1 MKMGGIKMGEIR
13 EMEGS
18 EFNIEKFEQVLHYI
32 ISQCGSLENV
42 GKTVLFK
49 ILYFI
54 DFDYY
59 ELYEEKLTG
68 EQYRKLPLGPGPIH
82 FEEAIK
88 ELEDEGKIER
98 FAIPN
103 GNFWQYKFLSLEYP
117 NTELLNREELQL
129 IVEKIYV
136 YSRMNAKQISEFSHN
151 DIPYRATKDEDIINY
166 EKVFY
171 RDSVFSVREYE
182 DD

>member
-1 MKMGGIKMGEIR
+1 MEEIL
-13 EMEGS
+13 ETEYS
-18 EFNIEKFEQVLHYI
+18 EFNMEKFKQVLHYI
-32 ISQCGSLENV
+32 IFQCGYSPNV

-49 ILYFI
+49 ILYFT

-68 EQYRKLPLGPGPIH
+68 EQYRKLQLGPAPVH

-98 FAIPN
+98 FAIPS
-103 GNFWQYKFLSLEYP
+103 GTFLQQKFLPLESP
-117 NTELLNREELQL
+117 STELLNRKELQL
-129 IVEKIYV
+129 IEDDIEV
-136 YSRMNAKQISEFSHN
+136 YSRMNARRISEFSHK
-151 DIPYRATKDEDIINY
+151 DIPYKATLDGDIINY

-171 RDSVFSVREYE
+171 RDSLFSVREYE
-182 DD
+182 EDD

>member
-1 MKMGGIKMGEIR
+1 MEEIR

-18 EFNIEKFEQVLHYI
+18 DFNIEKFKQVLHYVI
-32 ISQCGSLENV
+32 NRCGYLENV

-59 ELYEEKLTG
+59 ELYEEKITG

-98 FAIPN
+98 FAIPS
-103 GNFWQYKFLSLEYP
+103 GNFWQQKFLSLEYP
-117 NTELLNREELQL
+117 SAELLNRKELQL
-129 IVEKIYV
+129 IGDDIDV
-136 YSRMNAKQISEFSHN
+136 YSRMNARRISEFSHK
-151 DIPYRATKDEDIINY
+151 DIPYKATKDEDIINY

-171 RDSVFSVREYE
+171 RDSIFSVREYE

>member
-1 MKMGGIKMGEIR
+1 MGGMKMEEIR

-18 EFNIEKFEQVLHYI
+18 EFYIEKFKEVLHYVI
-32 ISQCGSLENV
+32 NRCGYLENV

-59 ELYEEKLTG
+59 ELYEEKITG
-68 EQYRKLPLGPGPIH
+68 EQYRKFPLGPGPIH

-88 ELEDEGKIER
+88 ELEGEGKIER
-98 FAIPN
+98 FAIPS
-103 GNFWQYKFLSLEYP
+103 GTFLQQKFLSLEYP
-117 NTELLNREELQL
+117 STELLNRKELQL
-129 IVEKIYV
+129 IEEDIDV
-136 YSRMNAKQISEFSHN
+136 YSRMSARRISEFSHK
-151 DIPYRATKDEDIINY
+151 DIPYKATKDEDIINY

>member
-1 MKMGGIKMGEIR
+1 MKIDGIRVMGD
-13 EMEGS
+13 S
-18 EFNIEKFEQVLHYI
+18 EFNIEKFKQVLHYI
-32 ISQCGSLENV
+32 IRQCGSLENV

-88 ELEDEGKIER
+88 ELEGEGKIER
-98 FAIPN
+98 FAITS
-103 GNFWQYKFLSLEYP
+103 GNFLQQKFISLEYP
-117 NTELLNREELQL
+117 STESLNRKELQL
-129 IVEKIYV
+129 IGDDIDIY
-136 YSRMNAKQISEFSHN
+136 SHMTARRISEFSHK
-151 DIPYRATKDEDIINY
+151 DIPYKATKDEDIINY

-171 RDSVFSVREYE
+171 RDSIFSVREYE